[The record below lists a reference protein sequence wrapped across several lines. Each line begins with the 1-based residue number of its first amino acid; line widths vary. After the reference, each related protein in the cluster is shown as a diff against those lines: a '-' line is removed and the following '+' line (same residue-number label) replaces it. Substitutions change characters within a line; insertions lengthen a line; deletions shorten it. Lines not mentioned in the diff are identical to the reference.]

1 MDNPPGLPGGQE
13 VAGSNPASPTQD
25 RSLASAPARGRGAP
39 RRGFAPVCSCS
50 AWRPSGH
57 LPSPGVLVCSGDVI
71 LSRFWREG
79 SERCR
84 GAGFSPGSPRRPPR
98 RRRLDASS
106 PPRGVRIASPPNLQS
121 SSRSRPTASCM
132 LLPASRRYGNPPIP
146 RDGLLAPRTW
156 WTRWKDGLRTL
167 PTSRM
172 LGPRSCSSAAA
183 RCTLRAARSVAVACR
198 PGPPRAAIRDI
209 SDVADAIGR
218 SYRRQTSRV
227 PGSCK

>member
-1 MDNPPGLPGGQE
+1 MDRADILWTTPRVSLGVKRSRVRIPPARLKTAVLPALQRAVGALHDE
-13 VAGSNPASPTQD
+13 ASPRCARARRGGPLGTFPP
-25 RSLASAPARGRGAP
+25 RGSSSAPVIP
-39 RRGFAPVCSCS
+39 TI
-50 AWRPSGH
+50 
-57 LPSPGVLVCSGDVI
+57 I

-132 LLPASRRYGNPPIP
+132 LLPASRRYGNPPIS

-183 RCTLRAARSVAVACR
+183 RCAQPDPSLSPAAPVRHVR
-198 PGPPRAAIRDI
+198 PY
-209 SDVADAIGR
+209 V
-218 SYRRQTSRV
+218 TSAMLLTQ
-227 PGSCK
+227 